1 MISRL
6 VPILSLLVMVALM
19 FYLWQSGTLGQ
30 IFRPSVMTLVM
41 KTDGRPGDPVSESN
55 VVAREIAAGSMPG
68 GAIFFKKGTKP
79 EDAFA
84 VISKVELRNPV
95 KKDAVLLVKDLQQSR
110 RLFGIRTQRPVKAGE
125 RVDFSTMSTFQ
136 VSFDAASGVYAID
149 PGSIVFADIS
159 KAQAFVAAT
168 PTLKFSREI
177 GAGASITA
185 ADLDSG
191 DMRRMVLK
199 ARNSMRGG
207 THLGGDTFTPE
218 MAELDTLGAGVAVFP
233 GEAEAKAFVAGLGNF
248 SAASDIRRG
257 SMLGAGMLMPV
268 PPAER
273 SVVANPRTL
282 AELDALE
289 AARPDEVIRLAAVG
303 AALQEEGAP
312 VDIWVETRR
321 TSGETFGAIDLQRIA
336 AQVPLRMVEEDM
348 VVRPDGTEVPLADIE
363 TAEAQAG
370 TESGMPANAGAPV
383 PASVDLVGETDIL
396 DMEQTTR
403 SHFWLKAPAEI
414 KQAMDRIASGD
425 GLVLIVPSDAR
436 MADLIGNGAV
446 CTENR
451 CSVNRG
457 ASNDLGD
464 LQETIEAIG
473 AQME

>member
-30 IFRPSVMTLVM
+30 IFRPSVMTLVV
-41 KTDGRPGDPVSESN
+41 TADGRPGDPVTSSN
-55 VVAREIAAGSMPG
+55 VAAREIAAGSMPG

-84 VISKVELRNPV
+84 VLGKVEFRNPV

-125 RVDFSTMSTFQ
+125 EANFSTMSTFQ

-159 KAQAFVAAT
+159 KAQAFIAAT
-168 PTLKFSREI
+168 PTLKFSHEI

-191 DMRRMVLK
+191 DMSRMALR
-199 ARNSMRGG
+199 AQSSLRAG
-207 THLGGDTFTPE
+207 THLGGDIFV
-218 MAELDTLGAGVAVFP
+218 AEKVPFDELEAGTAVFP
-233 GEAEAKAFVAGLGNF
+233 DEAAAKAFVAGLGNF
-248 SAASDIRRG
+248 SAAGNIGRG
-257 SMLGAGMLMPV
+257 DLLGAGMLMPV

-273 SVVANPRTL
+273 SVATNPRTL
-282 AELDALE
+282 AELKVFAE
-289 AARPDEVIRLAAVG
+289 AHPDEVIRLAAVG
-303 AALQEEGAP
+303 ASLQEEGAP

-321 TSGETFGAIDLQRIA
+321 TNDQTFGAIDLQRIA
-336 AQVPLRMVEEDM
+336 AQVPLRVVEDM
-348 VVRPDGTEVPLADIE
+348 GYRDDAGVRYSEEEVTAVIDAAAADTSGKKLSHDDFKE
-363 TAEAQAG
+363 DP
-370 TESGMPANAGAPV
+370 ES
-383 PASVDLVGETDIL
+383 I
-396 DMEQTTR
+396 
-403 SHFWLKAPAEI
+403 FWLKAPAEI
-414 KQAMDRIASGD
+414 KQAMGRIAAAE
-425 GLVLIVPSDAR
+425 GLVLIVPSEAR

-451 CSVNRG
+451 CSVNRA
-457 ASNDLGD
+457 ASNDLDG
-464 LQETIEAIG
+464 LQVTIEAIG
-473 AQME
+473 ARMQ